1 MLLCQ
6 KVLDGIA
13 EVSLE
18 VSMAPTDAIAVPD
31 MDPVTDLADTAAVD
45 IKAPTLIMDPAM
57 APAMALATTKHK
69 NATPPT
75 KSIVPMSR
83 NMNVNIHTKP

>member
-1 MLLCQ
+1 M
-6 KVLDGIA
+6 VEA
-13 EVSLE
+13 
-18 VSMAPTDAIAVPD
+18 MAV
-31 MDPVTDLADTAAVD
+31 VDTAAEDTKV
-45 IKAPTLIMDPAM
+45 PTIIMDPAM